1 MVSDARQR
9 EGLRVL
15 DQFVTNEAAK
25 AIAAAVT
32 GPKTVK
38 TYDFEHELTYEA
50 RLERLAWLRERSL
63 RRDRRKNSG

>member
-1 MVSDARQR
+1 M
-9 EGLRVL
+9 
-15 DQFVTNEAAK
+15 TNEAAK